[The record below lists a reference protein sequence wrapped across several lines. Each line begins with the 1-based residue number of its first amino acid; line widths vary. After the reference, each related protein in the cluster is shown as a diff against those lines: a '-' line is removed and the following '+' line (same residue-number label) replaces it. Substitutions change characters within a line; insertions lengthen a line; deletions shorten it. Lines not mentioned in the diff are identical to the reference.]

1 MSLSASEVHAL
12 KVSSAAADLEPAI
25 RQRWSARAFADRAV
39 AEPELRRV
47 FEAARWAASAYN
59 EQPWRFLVGLKGDKT
74 HKAIYESLIGF
85 NQEWAGRAPVL
96 ILGLAHTK
104 YSHNGTA
111 NLYAL
116 YDLGS
121 AVGQLTVEAAALGL
135 TTHQMAGFDQERARK
150 SFKIPADCV
159 LGTVIA
165 LGYQGEPEVLAKNER
180 LLGME
185 TAPRERKSLDQT
197 VFAAW
202 GEPARLG

>member
-1 MSLSASEVHAL
+1 MPLSASEINEL
-12 KVSSAAADLEPAI
+12 KVASATAELEPAI
-25 RQRWSARAFADRAV
+25 RRRWSARSFADRAV
-39 AEPELRRV
+39 GDSELRRV
-47 FEAARWAASAYN
+47 FQAARWAASAYN
-59 EQPWRFLVGLKGDKT
+59 DQPWRFLLGRKGDKT
-74 HKAIYESLIGF
+74 HKAIYDALIGF

-96 ILGLAHTK
+96 ILGLARTR

-150 SFKIPADCV
+150 SLKIPAEYA

-165 LGYQGEPEVLAKNER
+165 LGYQGEPETLANNER
-180 LLGME
+180 LLGLE
-185 TAPRERKSLDQT
+185 TAPRERRPLEET
-197 VFAAW
+197 VLAAW
-202 GEPARLG
+202 GEAARLG